1 VPAPWGV
8 FPRVALEL
16 LRSCEGTLHASAV
29 EVRPHP
35 NPNAQGALSSAPYS
49 PQLGPVPA
57 MACMVGHRS

>member
-29 EVRPHP
+29 EVGANP
-35 NPNAQGALSSAPYS
+35 NPNAQGALSTATAFNLVLCPT
-49 PQLGPVPA
+49 
-57 MACMVGHRS
+57 